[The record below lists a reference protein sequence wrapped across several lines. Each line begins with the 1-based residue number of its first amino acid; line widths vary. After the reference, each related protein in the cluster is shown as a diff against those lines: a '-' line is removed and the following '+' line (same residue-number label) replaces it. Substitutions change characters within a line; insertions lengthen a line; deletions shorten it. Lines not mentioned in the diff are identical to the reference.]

1 MIAAMRQLQ
10 AELDRVDR
18 ATADALG
25 LARSDC
31 RALTM
36 LTEGP
41 LTPRALAAGLGL
53 TSGSVTALIDRLA
66 ARGLVT
72 RAPDPADRRGVLVA
86 ATPLAAMRLRVAQAP
101 LAEAVGRLAARYGN
115 ERSGAAGKQM
125 ADVARIAAWAAARI
139 EQSGAG

>member
-66 ARGLVT
+66 ARGFVT

-101 LAEAVGRLAARYGN
+101 LAEAVGRLAARYGT
-115 ERSGAAGKQM
+115 EKSGAAGRQM

>member
-1 MIAAMRQLQ
+1 MRQLQ

-31 RALTM
+31 RALIM

-41 LTPRALAAGLGL
+41 LTPRVLAARLGL

-66 ARGLVT
+66 ARGFVT
-72 RAPDPADRRGVLVA
+72 RAPDPADRRGVMVA

-101 LAEAVGRLAARYGN
+101 LAEAVGRLAARYGT
-115 ERSGAAGKQM
+115 EKSGAVGQQM

-139 EQSGAG
+139 EQGGAG

>member
-18 ATADALG
+18 ATAGALG

-31 RALTM
+31 RALIM

-66 ARGLVT
+66 ARGFVT

-86 ATPLAAMRLRVAQAP
+86 ATPLAAMRLQVAQAP
-101 LAEAVGRLAARYGN
+101 LAEAVGRLAARYGT
-115 ERSGAAGKQM
+115 EKSGAVGQQI

-139 EQSGAG
+139 EQGGAG

>member
-18 ATADALG
+18 ATADALS

-31 RALTM
+31 RAVTILM
-36 LTEGP
+36 EGP

-66 ARGLVT
+66 ARGFVT

-86 ATPLAAMRLRVAQAP
+86 KTPLAAMRLQVAQAP
-101 LAEAVGRLAARYGN
+101 LAEAVGRLAARYGT
-115 ERSGAAGKQM
+115 EKSGAVGQQI

-139 EQSGAG
+139 EQGGAG